1 MSKITKLGLGMVA
14 FEGCEHAKNILSEI
28 REYVDY
34 ILVCLQ
40 KVSYHGEP
48 IEQYDIDEILMC
60 QKAGLV
66 DEIIWYDPDLSYL
79 KQENFDPKTPR
90 LLETEKRNMMI
101 DALEKAGC
109 SHDIIIDSD
118 EFYDAT
124 QFKIAKDAFNKSD
137 EMCVTYCQYMNYYR
151 DYEHVM
157 LWPFPSYVPFIADIR
172 FRYVYE
178 KGTFDR
184 PSDPTRRYFVPNDD
198 KCKQFHIFNW
208 NIVHMHHLSWIR
220 KSIEKKLDA
229 WSSKKYFDNV
239 PGLKQACL
247 DRYINY
253 KDGMNAIILF
263 NVPYYQVCV
272 NKLPK
277 KYIHPK
283 YRLDEKIKES

>member
-1 MSKITKLGLGMVA
+1 MVA
-14 FEGCEHAKNILSEI
+14 FEGCEHAKNIFSEI

-79 KQENFDPKTPR
+79 QQENFDPKTPR
-90 LLETEKRNMMI
+90 ILETEKRNMMI

-118 EFYDAT
+118 EFYDAK
-124 QFKIAKDAFNKSD
+124 QFKFAKESFDKSD
-137 EMCVTYCQYMNYYR
+137 EMHVTYCQYMNYYR
-151 DYEHVM
+151 DYKHVM
-157 LWPFPSYVPFIADIR
+157 LWPFPAYVPFIADIR

-178 KGTFDR
+178 NGSFDR
-184 PSDPTRRYFVPNDD
+184 PSDPTRRYFVPTDD
-198 KCKQFHIFNW
+198 ECKEFHIFNW
-208 NIVHMHHLSWIR
+208 NVIHMHHLSWIR

-239 PGLKQACL
+239 HGLKDTCL
-247 DRYINY
+247 ERYINY
-253 KDGMNAIILF
+253 RDGQNAIILF
-263 NVPYYQVCV
+263 NVPNYEVCV

-277 KYIHPK
+277 QYIHPK
-283 YRLDEKIKES
+283 YRLDEKIN

>member
-1 MSKITKLGLGMVA
+1 MVA
-14 FEGCEHAKNILSEI
+14 FEGCEHAKNIFTEL
-28 REYVDY
+28 REHVDY

-48 IEQYDIDEILMC
+48 IDQYDIDEIMMC
-60 QKAGLV
+60 KDAGLV

-79 KQENFDPKTPR
+79 QTPDFDPKTPR

-101 DALEKAGC
+101 DALEKVGC

-118 EFYDAT
+118 EFYDAK
-124 QFKIAKDAFNKSD
+124 QFAAAKNIINNSED
-137 EMCVTYCQYMNYYR
+137 MHVTYCQYMNYYR

-157 LWPFPSYVPFIADIR
+157 LWPFHAFVPFIADIR

-178 KGTFDR
+178 RGTFDR
-184 PSDPTRRYFVPNDD
+184 PSDPTRRYFIPDD
-198 KCKQFHIFNW
+198 DVCKQFHVFNW
-208 NIVHMHHLSWIR
+208 QHLQMHHFSWIR

-239 PGLKQACL
+239 PGLRESSL
-247 DRYINY
+247 ERYINY
-253 KDGMNAIILF
+253 RDGQNAIILF
-263 NVPYYQVCV
+263 NVPEYQVCV

-277 KYIHPK
+277 KYVHPK
-283 YRLDEKIKES
+283 YRLDEKI